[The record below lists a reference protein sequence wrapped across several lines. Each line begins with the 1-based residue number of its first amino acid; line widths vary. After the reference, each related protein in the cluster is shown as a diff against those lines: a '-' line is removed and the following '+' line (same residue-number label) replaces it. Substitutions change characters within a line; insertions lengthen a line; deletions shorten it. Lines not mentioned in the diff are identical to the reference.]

1 VCELKP
7 NKAEVHRTRLTVG
20 GDKVHYPGDVG
31 TPTADLTLVKM
42 HVNSVIST
50 PGARYMTLD
59 VKNFYL
65 NTPMVRYEYVRIK
78 IDDIPKEIILEYAL
92 RDKVTSDGHMYI
104 EIRKGMYRLPQAG
117 ILAQQ
122 LLEQQLGTHGYSQS
136 KVVPGLWLHKSRPIT
151 FTLVVDD
158 FGVKYV
164 AKEHVTHLIR
174 ILKEYY
180 EILEDWS
187 GNKYIG
193 ITFDWDYVN
202 RRVHLSMPGYIER
215 ALQCFGHNRSPRMQN
230 SPHPHVAPTYG
241 AKVQFVEAEAPSVT
255 LDAEKKKSGQRRMVC
270 KFYLIP
276 HPISRL
282 QRFLVENFGFSN
294 IFHYCLLVLV

>member
-1 VCELKP
+1 
-7 NKAEVHRTRLTVG
+7 
-20 GDKVHYPGDVG
+20 
-31 TPTADLTLVKM
+31 
-42 HVNSVIST
+42 
-50 PGARYMTLD
+50 MTLD

-65 NTPMVRYEYVRIK
+65 NTPMVQYKYVRIK
-78 IDDIPKEIILEYAL
+78 IDNIPEEIILEYAL
-92 RDKVTSDGHMYI
+92 RDKVTSDGHVYI
-104 EIRKGMYRLPQAG
+104 EIRKGMYGLPQVG

-122 LLEQQLGTHGYSQS
+122 LLEQQLGTHGYLQS

-164 AKEHVTHLIR
+164 GKEHVTHLIR

-187 GNKYIG
+187 GNRYIG

-215 ALQCFGHNRSPRMQN
+215 
-230 SPHPHVAPTYG
+230 
-241 AKVQFVEAEAPSVT
+241 
-255 LDAEKKKSGQRRMVC
+255 
-270 KFYLIP
+270 
-276 HPISRL
+276 
-282 QRFLVENFGFSN
+282 
-294 IFHYCLLVLV
+294 VL